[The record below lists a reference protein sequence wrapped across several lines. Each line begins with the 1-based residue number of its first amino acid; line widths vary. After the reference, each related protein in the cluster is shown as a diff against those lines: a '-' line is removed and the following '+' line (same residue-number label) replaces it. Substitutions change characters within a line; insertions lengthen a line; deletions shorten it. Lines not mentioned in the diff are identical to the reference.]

1 MNSNNI
7 ISYTLNSKK
16 DDNKKLFSYNT
27 PKDIIAGAS
36 SGIKNISKG
45 IIGGIGS
52 MFILP
57 IYGAKDDGL
66 NGLIKG
72 AGLGLCGGI
81 LLPIT
86 GTFMGGA
93 QIIRGLYNTPEAIYS
108 KLNGKIWDYEN
119 KIWIFYNFKEES
131 SKILAESQ
139 EDFISK
145 LKEKKESI
153 NIEDD
158 KPQENNTNM
167 HTPLIKDT
175 EYYDIL
181 EIETNSDINDIKSA
195 YKKLAIKWHPD
206 KNQLNLEEAEI
217 KFKLIGE
224 AYQILGDPEKK
235 KEYDLLGKEGIEN
248 NSVLDSNQLFCL
260 LLGTDELD
268 FFIGELSVSMIMSLE
283 KNDPIQI
290 IRFKQ
295 KRREITI
302 ANNILTLLD
311 NEELNAEIINE
322 KMKNIN
328 TTPFSNMIVNLIGY
342 LYIEIAQNYLNNFK
356 FILNSFNEFK
366 RMIENKYK
374 FSISLIKI
382 MKNNGGKKKKENT
395 NTNNFIDI
403 MLSLISMDIE
413 NTIKNVCFKILNDF
427 GVSNNIREQRAT
439 NLLYIGSIFYKEDY
453 EKNRSKEFIIGQIG
467 NK

>member
-131 SKILAESQ
+131 NKILAESQ

-145 LKEKKESI
+145 LKEKKELI

-158 KPQENNTNM
+158 KPQENNTNI
-167 HTPLIKDT
+167 HTLLIKDT

-181 EIETNSDINDIKSA
+181 EIKTNSDINDIKSA

-206 KNQLNLEEAEI
+206 KNQLNLEEAEK

-328 TTPFSNMIVNLIGY
+328 TTPFSDMIVNLVGY

-382 MKNNGGKKKKENT
+382 MKNNSKKEENT

-403 MLSLISMDIE
+403 MLSLISSDIE

-427 GVSNNIREQRAT
+427 GVSKDIRERRAR
-439 NLLYIGSIFYKEDY
+439 NLLYIGSIFYKENYD
-453 EKNRSKEFIIGQIG
+453 KTKSKEFIIGQIS
-467 NK
+467 N

>member
-108 KLNGKIWDYEN
+108 KLNGKIWDCEN

-131 SKILAESQ
+131 SKILAESE

-145 LKEKKESI
+145 LKEKKELI
-153 NIEDD
+153 NMEAD
-158 KPQENNTNM
+158 KPEENNTNI

-260 LLGTDELD
+260 LLGTDELE

-311 NEELNAEIINE
+311 NENLNAEIINE
-322 KMKNIN
+322 KMKNID
-328 TTPFSNMIVNLIGY
+328 TTPFSGMIVNLIGY

-382 MKNNGGKKKKENT
+382 MKNNSKNKEENT

-403 MLSLISMDIE
+403 MLSLISTDIE

-427 GVSNNIREQRAT
+427 GVCKKIRERRAT
-439 NLLYIGSIFYKEDY
+439 NLLYVGSIFYKEDY
-453 EKNRSKEFIIGQIG
+453 DKNRSKEFIIGQIG

>member
-1 MNSNNI
+1 MNSHNI

-16 DDNKKLFSYNT
+16 DDNKKLFSHNT

-52 MFILP
+52 MVLLP
-57 IYGAKDDGL
+57 IYGAKDEGL

-86 GTFMGGA
+86 GTLMGGA

-108 KLNGKIWDYEN
+108 KFNGKIWDYEN

-145 LKEKKESI
+145 LKEKKELI
-153 NIEDD
+153 NIEAD
-158 KPQENNTNM
+158 KTSDNNSNIN
-167 HTPLIKDT
+167 TPLIKDT
-175 EYYDIL
+175 EYYDLL
-181 EIETNSDINDIKSA
+181 EIDTSSDINDIKSA

-206 KNQLNLEEAEI
+206 KNQLNLEEAEK

-248 NSVLDSNQLFCL
+248 NSLLDSNQLFCL
-260 LLGTDELD
+260 LLGTDELE

-295 KRREITI
+295 RKREINI

-311 NEELNAEIINE
+311 NEELNMEIINE

-328 TTPFSNMIVNLIGY
+328 TTPFSDMIVNLVGY

-366 RMIENKYK
+366 RKIENKYK

-382 MKNNGGKKKKENT
+382 MKNNNKKEENT

-403 MLSLISMDIE
+403 MLSLISSDIE

-427 GVSNNIREQRAT
+427 GVSKDIRERRAR
-439 NLLYIGSIFYKEDY
+439 NLLYIGTIFYREDFN
-453 EKNRSKEFIIGQIG
+453 KTKSKEFIIGQI
-467 NK
+467 N